1 MSTSVRP
8 PFKKLPAD
16 PDLRHLRNQ
25 AKQLLQACRRDDL
38 VARQRISSVLGE
50 DAHTSAV
57 TLQQVQSVVAQEYG
71 FRNWQSLRM
80 SIQDG
85 ANTYDDFAEKW
96 SRMQKDQRMGDD
108 LPLSVL
114 LDLVGDPTGLNTL
127 DAGCGSG
134 YVSRILADRGA
145 RVTGIDVSRRMIELA
160 KAESDDPI
168 DYRVSGLSKPLPEFS
183 AAFDLVVGHFVIND
197 IPDHVGFARTVGNLT
212 KQGGR
217 LVLMG
222 NNPYSAVPR
231 EKAKD
236 YFDSGTS
243 VVYHG
248 IAQATGIQVFYYQ
261 RTLEEYSSVFR
272 DAGFLLRTLS
282 DVRPT
287 DEMLRRDDDRA
298 QSWNHFPVFS
308 GWEFVKM

>member
-8 PFKKLPAD
+8 PFKQLPAD

-25 AKQLLQACRRDDL
+25 AKQLLQACRRNDL

-50 DAHTSAV
+50 DGHTSAV

-96 SRMQKDQRMGDD
+96 SRMRKDQRMGDD

-145 RVTGIDVSRRMIELA
+145 RVTGIDVSRRIIELA

-168 DYRVSGLSKPLPEFS
+168 DYRVSDLSKPLPEFS

-197 IPDHVGFARTVGNLT
+197 IPDHVGFARTVGNVT

-248 IAQATGIQVFYYQ
+248 IVQARVS
-261 RTLEEYSSVFR
+261 RSSITIERWKSIAVSSETQ
-272 DAGFLLRTLS
+272 GFCCEPCPMYG
-282 DVRPT
+282 RPT
-287 DEMLRRDDDRA
+287 RC
-298 QSWNHFPVFS
+298 
-308 GWEFVKM
+308 